1 MMKLTI
7 KEIENK
13 LLELKGS
20 GERLRGF
27 LEELKN
33 DGRAG
38 VQKIINRHEKE
49 LKSAHLL
56 KEKYEEML
64 IFERE
69 WGNQGKTLI
78 AGVDEVGR
86 GPLAGPVVAAAVILA
101 PGTYIPGIND
111 SKMLSEQRREELYE
125 KILNQAAAVG
135 LGIVSAPEIDQI
147 NIYQASKKAMVKAV
161 RALKKEPDHLLIDA
175 MELPLPITQSKIIK
189 GDAKSVSIAAASI
202 VAKVTRDRY
211 MKELHGKYP
220 QYLFHKNMG
229 YGTKEHLK
237 ALDEHGPVGEHRR
250 SFSPVQQG
258 TLL

>member
-7 KEIENK
+7 KEIEK
-13 LLELKGS
+13 RLLELKES
-20 GERLRGF
+20 GGGLESF
-27 LEELKN
+27 LEELGK
-33 DGRAG
+33 DSRTG
-38 VQKIINRHEKE
+38 VKKIISRHEKE
-49 LKSAHLL
+49 LMSAQLL

-64 IFERE
+64 IFELE
-69 WGNQGKTLI
+69 WMNQGKSFI

-101 PGTYIPGIND
+101 PGTYIPGVND
-111 SKMLSEQRREELYE
+111 SKMLGEQRREELYE
-125 KILNQAAAVG
+125 KIMTQAVAVG
-135 LGIVSAPEIDQI
+135 IGLVASSEIDQI

-161 RALKKEPDHLLIDA
+161 KALRKEPDHLLIDA
-175 MELPLPITQSKIIK
+175 MEIPLPVTQSKIIK

-220 QYLFHKNMG
+220 HYFFHKNMG
-229 YGTKEHLK
+229 YGTKEHLQ
-237 ALDEHGPVGEHRR
+237 ALEEHGPVDEHRR
-250 SFSPVQQG
+250 SFSPVGQG